1 MKNIKN
7 DWDWR
12 IYCGNKKCDFK
23 IELKMSNLKSYFD
36 GKFNKQIYET
46 NKEYDIN
53 IFSDLYDEIMCGKCE
68 TFPLYV
74 INNVH
79 EYILNPKNII
89 PCEECGKPIILTR
102 LKIKKNT
109 KICAPCAR
117 GEEKSTIEKIKIHN
131 DQVIPKSPL
140 IPANMTK
147 CEKCGEDSTTRYIVS
162 TGNWFLGCSTFP
174 TCWWRKNLPQIAEV
188 KGANITFNMK
198 GMVSELLNAAK
209 EATKVNNKQIVD
221 DIYVEMI
228 YRQENRILKNK
239 KPNRRLN
246 EYADAVLRYKKSLEK

>member
-1 MKNIKN
+1 
-7 DWDWR
+7 
-12 IYCGNKKCDFK
+12 
-23 IELKMSNLKSYFD
+23 
-36 GKFNKQIYET
+36 
-46 NKEYDIN
+46 
-53 IFSDLYDEIMCGKCE
+53 
-68 TFPLYV
+68 
-74 INNVH
+74 
-79 EYILNPKNII
+79 
-89 PCEECGKPIILTR
+89 
-102 LKIKKNT
+102 
-109 KICAPCAR
+109 
-117 GEEKSTIEKIKIHN
+117 
-131 DQVIPKSPL
+131 
-140 IPANMTK
+140 MTK